1 MDWIKKLLTASAG
14 ELIEKT
20 DHLIDNITT
29 TKEEKLQLK
38 HQFSDMI
45 LQHLTQLT
53 HLKMQIVMAETNGNM
68 LQRLWRPI
76 LMLSF
81 GFVILYAKFA
91 APAFGLPN
99 TELEPQFWELLE
111 LGIGGYVIGRSVEK
125 VSEKIVEKMDTIP
138 RK

>member
-1 MDWIKKLLTASAG
+1 MDWIKKLLTSSAG

-20 DHLIDNITT
+20 DKLIDNVTT

-38 HQFSDMI
+38 HQLSDMI
-45 LQHLTQLT
+45 LQHLTELMQLR
-53 HLKMQIVMAETNGNM
+53 MQTVMAEMTGSK
-68 LQRLWRPI
+68 LQRLWRPV

-125 VSEKIVEKMDTIP
+125 VTESIKLK
-138 RK
+138 